1 MGVAGMRLP
10 TNGRTSAKRRPVRK
24 TVVAVFHA
32 THGNYAPII
41 GLLRPII
48 IIGLAATLFLSV
60 AIGAAF
66 GVGMSIARGGS
77 LANAN
82 TQTAASNCQNQ
93 TVRTGALPTSLPA
106 VYRTIFVKAA
116 ASKGVDV
123 NLLATI
129 FLAENGHSYPDP
141 PPPYGLGLGW
151 RVSGPGAMG
160 PFQFMPGTWLGYGV
174 DGNKDGKADPYDL
187 VDATF
192 SAANY
197 LEFLGGKAGTP
208 LGNPAHPNAA
218 NTLVNV
224 MASYNAGPAGN
235 FSNPETQSYIIFGA
249 AYYQGLTSDPL
260 ANSDATSVVEVC
272 TTPARQPQQSQ
283 LTPSTSG
290 KCDIGT
296 DKGIATT
303 FQGNTF
309 TLCEVRGINVNAAIA
324 VQTDT
329 MAAAAVKDGI
339 ILAGSGFRS
348 YREQVRLRIQHH
360 CNDVYTASSSTCS
373 PPTAVPGKSMH
384 EQGLAVDYKM
394 NPGVF
399 NWLQQ
404 HAGAYG
410 FKNLPSEQWHW
421 SVSGS

>member
-24 TVVAVFHA
+24 TVIAVFHA

-48 IIGLAATLFLSV
+48 IIGLAGTLLLSV

-66 GVGMSIARGGS
+66 GVGMSIAHAGS
-77 LANAN
+77 LASA
-82 TQTAASNCQNQ
+82 TGQTNLLNCQDQ

-106 VYRTIFVKAA
+106 VYRPIFVNAA
-116 ASKGVDV
+116 ASKGMDV
-123 NLLATI
+123 NLLATV
-129 FLAENGHSYPDP
+129 FWVENGQRYPDP
-141 PPPYGLGLGW
+141 PPPYGLGFGW
-151 RVSGPGAMG
+151 PVSGPGAMG

-174 DGNKDGKADPYDL
+174 DGNKDGKADPNDL
-187 VDATF
+187 VDAAF

-208 LGNPAHPNAA
+208 LGDPAHPHAA
-218 NTLVNV
+218 NTLVKV
-224 MASYNAGPAGN
+224 MASYNSGPGGRFEEADVQEYLRLGTTYYMRL
-235 FSNPETQSYIIFGA
+235 SN
-249 AYYQGLTSDPL
+249 DPL
-260 ANSDATSVVEVC
+260 ANSEATSVVQVC
-272 TTPARQPQQSQ
+272 TGEAQQPQESLITPA
-283 LTPSTSG
+283 TSG

-296 DKGIATT
+296 DKGTATT

-329 MAAAAVKDGI
+329 MAVAAAKDGI

-348 YREQVRLRIQHH
+348 YREQVRLRIKHH
-360 CNDVYTASSSTCS
+360 CDDVYTASSNTCS

-384 EQGLAVDYKM
+384 EQGLAVDFKM
-394 NPGVF
+394 TAGVF

-404 HAGAYG
+404 HAGTYG
-410 FKNLPSEQWHW
+410 FKNLPSERWHW